1 MLVGITVRKLANRLI
16 PTVINVEKNNNPINT
31 NLTAIAKHKIVKRT
45 NEYCFLRGSILTF
58 SVTNN
63 DTCIWIYF
71 SRELNV
77 VLTWCIYK
85 YLTRALLNTVT

>member
-58 SVTNN
+58 SVRNN
-63 DTCIWIYF
+63 ETCIWISF
-71 SRELNV
+71 QPGVKRCADMV
-77 VLTWCIYK
+77 
-85 YLTRALLNTVT
+85 YL